1 MEQQTV
7 QLVAI
12 LGVLSSFGMAEL
24 VQGRFFAPEAT
35 REDNRLD
42 IAVTLLFPLIS
53 GGVLVASTALCAW
66 LMPEQRGALA
76 HWPVWQMLLLLLLA
90 DDLTQYFW
98 HRLSHTSFLW
108 PLHRAHHS
116 AAYMSVRIVYR
127 NNAFY
132 YALMP
137 GLWLSGVLVFMGFG
151 WVYVGY
157 TIVKLTVI
165 IGAHSAVRWDQWL
178 YGYRVL
184 APLAWVLE
192 RTISTPATHFAHHAL
207 TEDDGVGLYT
217 GNFGNL
223 LFLWDVLFGTAHIT
237 RRYPGA
243 YGLADDRTHGA
254 EPWLAQFVYPLKHSR
269 RADTVLGRGPH
280 QPPESTH
287 TTGGRAA
294 RCPLRVDS
302 TALVVEAPATPHLP
316 PV

>member
-7 QLVAI
+7 QLLAI
-12 LGVLSSFGMAEL
+12 VGVLLSFAVAEL

-53 GGVLVASTALCAW
+53 GGVLAASTALCAW
-66 LMPEQRGALA
+66 LLPGQHDALA
-76 HWPVWQMLLLLLLA
+76 HWPVWQMLLVLLLA

-137 GLWLSGVLVFMGFG
+137 GLWLSGLLVFMGFG

-178 YGYRVL
+178 YKYRGL

-207 TEDDGVGLYT
+207 TEDDGVGHYT

-223 LFLWDVLFGTAHIT
+223 LFVWDMLFGTAHIT
-237 RRYPGA
+237 RRYPRA
-243 YGLADDRTHGA
+243 YGLADDRAHGS

-269 RADTVLGRGPH
+269 RADTVLGRGSH
-280 QPPESTH
+280 QPPNSTH
-287 TTGGRAA
+287 SA
-294 RCPLRVDS
+294 S
-302 TALVVEAPATPHLP
+302 
-316 PV
+316 